1 MITLFLAAHENTAF
15 KGLPLLIVIFRRVKS
30 FFQGVRLEMKITSVS
45 IATNKNLDP
54 YIIL

>member
-1 MITLFLAAHENTAF
+1 MITLFIAAHENTAF
-15 KGLPLLIVIFRRVKS
+15 KVLPLLIVIFRRAKS
-30 FFQGVRLEMKITSVS
+30 CFQGVRLEMKVTSVS

>member
-1 MITLFLAAHENTAF
+1 MITLFIAAHENTAF
-15 KGLPLLIVIFRRVKS
+15 KVLPLLIVIFRRAKS
-30 FFQGVRLEMKITSVS
+30 CFQGARLEMKVTSVS